1 MNKYIVASILFPLI
15 DLPYLRFFFSKHFN
29 KVITKI
35 TKEKPEYNIIKALVA
50 YIILAFGINYHIISD
65 MNKNNINKKLLDSF
79 FLGLVIYGTFDFT
92 NGAIFK
98 DYDYMTMLID
108 TFWGAILHLLVTYLT
123 YKITQ

>member
-1 MNKYIVASILFPLI
+1 MNKYLVSSVLFPLI
-15 DLPYLRFFFSKHFN
+15 DLFYLKLISNHFSKLV
-29 KVITKI
+29 KKI
-35 TKEKPEYNIIKALVA
+35 TKEEMVFNMTKGIIA

-65 MNKNNINKKLLDSF
+65 MNNNNINKKLLDSF
-79 FLGLVIYGTFDFT
+79 ILGLVIYGTFDFT

-98 DYDYMTMLID
+98 DYDYTTMVID